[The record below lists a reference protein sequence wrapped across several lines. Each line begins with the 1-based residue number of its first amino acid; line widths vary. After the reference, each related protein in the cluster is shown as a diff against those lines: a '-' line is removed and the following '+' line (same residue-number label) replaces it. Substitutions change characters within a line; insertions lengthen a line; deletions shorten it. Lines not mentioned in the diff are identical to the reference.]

1 MITNKIYSL
10 IMIKTS
16 MMLTL
21 MFFMFSKFNLKL
33 ILEWNMIK
41 FLSLNFNMNFTFD
54 SYSLIF
60 SSSILIIS
68 SSIMLYS
75 YYYMNHNKKKNMFF
89 KLIMMFIM
97 FMLIVIHSS
106 NMISMIMGWEG
117 LGMISFILIMFY
129 QNKKSLMMSISTM
142 MNNRIGDIMMI
153 LSIIMMMN
161 FNSWSFMNHK
171 FNMMIIFMIL
181 ISAFSKSA
189 QIPFSSWLT
198 DAMAAPTP
206 ISALVHS
213 STLVTAGIFLLI
225 RFKYS
230 IFMMKEM
237 KNIIFIMSLMTL
249 FMASMN
255 SIIEWDIKK
264 IIALSTLS
272 QMSIMFISISMN
284 FYNLAF
290 FHLITHAMFKSL
302 IFLCASS
309 YINIYNNQNIKF
321 MGNYNYNMN
330 FNNISFN
337 IANLSLC
344 GMPYLSG
351 FYSKDLIIEMMM
363 INKFNILMLIIFMK
377 CMLITMFYSFKMM
390 IFINIK
396 KDKKQM
402 IMFKENMY
410 QKISKSMILIFTIM
424 NGNWMN
430 WILIPNNQIFNLPL
444 KMKLLPIIMMIIN
457 FILIYK
463 LMIKKNMNNYMK
475 NKKIIMMINYM
486 MFMKNFSINLKNKNY
501 KINILNF
508 KNSEKGMM
516 EFFINKNL
524 KNFSNLS
531 IFNKKIL
538 NMKLMMMIM
547 NIIMI
552 MILIN
557 I

>member
-1 MITNKIYSL
+1 MLNKMYTIL
-10 IMIKTS
+10 MIKMS
-16 MMLTL
+16 MIL
-21 MFFMFSKFNLKL
+21 MFLYFMFLKFNLK
-33 ILEWNMIK
+33 IIMEWNMMK
-41 FLSLNFNMNFTFD
+41 YLSLTINMNMMMD

-60 SSSILIIS
+60 SSTILMIS
-68 SSIMLYS
+68 SSIMIYS
-75 YYYMNHNKKKNMFF
+75 YYYMNHHKKKIMFF
-89 KLIMMFIM
+89 KLMMMFIF

-129 QNKKSLMMSISTM
+129 QNKKSLMMSISTI

-161 FNSWSFMNHK
+161 LNSWSFINNMNK
-171 FNMMIIFMIL
+171 MIIFMIM
-181 ISAFSKSA
+181 IAAFSKSA

-213 STLVTAGIFLLI
+213 STLVTAGIFLMI

-230 IFMMKEM
+230 IQSLKEI
-237 KNIIFIMSLMTL
+237 KNMIFIISMMTL
-249 FMASMN
+249 TMASLN

-284 FYNLAF
+284 FFNLAF

-321 MGNYNYNMN
+321 MGNMNNNFN

-351 FYSKDLIIEMMM
+351 FYSKDLIIEMML
-363 INKFNILMLIIFMK
+363 INKFNIIMILIFMK
-377 CMLITMFYSFKMM
+377 CMFVTMFYSFKMIM
-390 IFINIK
+390 FINIK
-396 KDKKQM
+396 KNKNSL
-402 IMFKENMY
+402 IMFKESMY
-410 QKISKSMILIFTIM
+410 QKISKMMILIFTII
-424 NGNWMN
+424 NGNMMN
-430 WILIPNNQIFNLPL
+430 WLMIPNNQIFNLSL
-444 KMKLLPIIMMIIN
+444 KFKMMPIFLMIIN
-457 FILIYK
+457 LIIIYNM
-463 LMIKKNMNNYMK
+463 MIKKNKNYKFKSK
-475 NKKIIMMINYM
+475 NMIMMINYM
-486 MFMKNFSINLKNKNY
+486 MFIKNFSINLKNMKFLLTM
-501 KINILNF
+501 INF

-516 EFFINKNL
+516 EFFIKKNTL
-524 KNFSNLS
+524 LIMEISKKNMKMMNL
-531 IFNKKIL
+531 
-538 NMKLMMMIM
+538 KLMMLIM
-547 NIIMI
+547 NII
-552 MILIN
+552 ILIILFN